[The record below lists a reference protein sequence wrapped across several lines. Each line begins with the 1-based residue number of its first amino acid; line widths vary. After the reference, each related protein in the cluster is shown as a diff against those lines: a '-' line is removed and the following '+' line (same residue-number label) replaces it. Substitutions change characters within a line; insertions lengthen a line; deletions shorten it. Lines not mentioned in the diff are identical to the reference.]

1 MIGPSQSLSIETKTS
16 ITSLMDDLSVLSEYT
31 HAEIPKNNVIFC
43 PECWEIPRLSK
54 KSSNNKIISNCKE
67 NNHYKEYKVTE
78 FVKNVFLIH

>member
-1 MIGPSQSLSIETKTS
+1 MIPSQTMISFDTKTS
-16 ITSLMDDLSVLSEYT
+16 ITSFIDDLSVLSDITQIESQ
-31 HAEIPKNNVIFC
+31 KNNVIFC

>member
-1 MIGPSQSLSIETKTS
+1 MLIVSGYQLVIETKTS

-54 KSSNNKIISNCKE
+54 KSSNNKRYFSSS
-67 NNHYKEYKVTE
+67 
-78 FVKNVFLIH
+78 